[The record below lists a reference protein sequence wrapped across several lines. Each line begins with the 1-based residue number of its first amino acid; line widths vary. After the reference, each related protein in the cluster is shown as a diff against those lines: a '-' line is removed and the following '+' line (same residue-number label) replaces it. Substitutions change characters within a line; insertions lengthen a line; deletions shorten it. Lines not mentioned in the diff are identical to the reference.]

1 MLTHIIQ
8 TDSPTSYDD
17 ALNRALV
24 EAATYATEM
33 HDAQVAL
40 TDLSFREESGYHCE
54 VEVTLSS
61 VGLVADFDET
71 TGQFKTVEP
80 EDEDEQDY
88 RVILTKGRETLR
100 KIIEDF
106 LENKTYVNLAQL
118 PDFILSHIKPEDLL
132 NKIVMHDFQEAVEP
146 ETIDMIAE
154 FTEALEAGPEPVP
167 VIASDDEMQPEPE

>member
-8 TDSPTSYDD
+8 TDSEVSYDD

-24 EAATYATEM
+24 EAASYATEM
-33 HDAQVAL
+33 HDAQVSL

-71 TGQFKTVEP
+71 TGQFKNLEP
-80 EDEDEQDY
+80 EEDQDY

-100 KIIEDF
+100 KIIEDY
-106 LENKTYVNLAQL
+106 LENKTYVNLALL

-132 NKIVMHDFQEAVEP
+132 NKIVMNDFQEAVEP

-154 FTEALEAGPEPVP
+154 FTEALEAVPEPVP
-167 VIASDDEMQPEPE
+167 VIAPDDEMHPEPE

>member
-1 MLTHIIQ
+1 MLSHIIE
-8 TDSPTSYDD
+8 TDSTESYDD
-17 ALNRALV
+17 ALNRALA

-33 HDAQVAL
+33 HDAQITL

-54 VEVTLSS
+54 VEVTLSAI
-61 VGLVADFDET
+61 GLVAYFDET

-80 EDEDEQDY
+80 EEDQDY

-118 PDFILSHIKPEDLL
+118 PDFILSHVKPEDLL
-132 NKIVMHDFQEAVEP
+132 NKIVMNDFQEAVEP

-154 FTEALEAGPEPVP
+154 FTEALEAVPEPVP
-167 VIASDDEMQPEPE
+167 VIAPDDEMKPEPE